1 MSTPKKKT
9 AKRKTRK
16 LTGDASSSKPKR
28 GGKVRTS
35 PKKRSRTKGASDT
48 TVARA
53 YEKAV
58 AAGDFPNARK
68 FLQHIAR
75 RSGWSVYDP
84 RWGISSA
91 TQAAYIALSAKSKGS
106 HKKKA

>member
-1 MSTPKKKT
+1 MTKKT
-9 AKRKTRK
+9 AKRKSRK
-16 LTGDASSSKPKR
+16 LMGGAASSKPKTGTIR
-28 GGKVRTS
+28 SSK
-35 PKKRSRTKGASDT
+35 KKRSYTKSASDT

-58 AAGDFPNARK
+58 AAGDLPNARK

-84 RWGISSA
+84 RWGISAA
-91 TQAAYIALSAKSKGS
+91 TQAAYMALTNRSKGS
-106 HKKKA
+106 PKKKA